1 MLSDLSTTVGY
12 DRETSARQAQGAQGT
27 HDAAIV
33 VEGLS
38 KHFRHHGQ
46 TIPAVDGVSFAV
58 PRRQLVAITGPSG
71 CGKSTLL
78 YLLGSLEKPTAGR
91 VLVDG
96 VDVGALRGREEN
108 AFRRHK
114 VGFVFQA
121 FHLVPNLTALE
132 NVMLPMEF
140 TGLAASARRERA
152 RELLALVGI
161 EPARQSHRPGKLSG
175 GQQQRVAIARALAND
190 PPVILGDEVT
200 GNLDGKTGRRIV
212 GLLQRLAHEGRTVV
226 LVTHDQR
233 IAGEADRRIEL
244 EDGRLVAE
252 ETAPDRRE
260 L

>member
-1 MLSDLSTTVGY
+1 MSLVRARDLHKAHG
-12 DRETSARQAQGAQGT
+12 RGRGARAILAGA
-27 HDAAIV
+27 DLDV
-33 VEGLS
+33 
-38 KHFRHHGQ
+38 
-46 TIPAVDGVSFAV
+46 PAG
-58 PRRQLVAITGPSG
+58 QLVAVVGRSG
-71 CGKSTLL
+71 TGKSTLL
-78 YLLGSLEKPTAGR
+78 HLLGALDRPDAGAIELAGQRIDGRPER
-91 VLVDG
+91 VLTRV
-96 VDVGALRGREEN
+96 
-108 AFRRHK
+108 RRRTL
-114 VGFVFQA
+114 GFVFQA

-140 TGLAASARRERA
+140 TGLSRPARRERA

-212 GLLQRLAHEGRTVV
+212 ALLQRLAHEGRTVV

-233 IAGEADRRIEL
+233 IAREADRRIEL

-252 ETAPDRRE
+252 GTAPDRRE
-260 L
+260 R

>member
-1 MLSDLSTTVGY
+1 MLSDLSTTVVR
-12 DRETSARQAQGAQGT
+12 DRETGLRPERDAQ
-27 HDAAIV
+27 DAAIV
-33 VEGLS
+33 VEGLR
-38 KHFRHHGQ
+38 KDFTHHGQ
-46 TIPAVDGVSFAV
+46 TIPTVDGVSFAV
-58 PRRQLVAITGPSG
+58 PRRRLVAITGPSG

-91 VLVDG
+91 VLLDG
-96 VDVGALRGREEN
+96 VDVGALRGRQEN

-140 TGLAASARRERA
+140 TGLAAPARRERA

-161 EPARQSHRPGKLSG
+161 EPDRQSHRPGKLSG

-212 GLLQRLAHEGRTVV
+212 ELLQRLAHEGRTVV

-233 IAGEADRRIEL
+233 IAREADRRLEL

-252 ETAPDRRE
+252 ETPPDRGD